1 MKVRR
6 QISASARRKQLKV
19 QHNKMNSR
27 RQFYFNQVISEQS
40 SSQATKSN

>member
-40 SSQATKSN
+40 SQQATKSN

>member
-6 QISASARRKQLKV
+6 QISASARRKQLKI

-27 RQFYFNQVISEQS
+27 RQFYFNQILSVQNDP
-40 SSQATKSN
+40 QAIKSN